1 MSRVGLIHSVAIA
14 CMLLLGASVAAAPV
28 GSPDSA
34 TRAPV
39 QAGFFEQL
47 DLSPLDGVAVWQ
59 EGRFKSFES
68 AARSTLGYISGPRS
82 PGLLPHRVALLDLAI
97 RPEAWID
104 VDLHWVK
111 KKPLRAEIIRVLRDA
126 AARPAIATDDRLQR
140 FFDTGLAPRVF
151 LEDPAVVRL
160 LADLQL
166 DVLRFARPV
175 EAIQTSLLVARPEV
189 LRLQLTLVPPVG
201 ADAASMPWTTLDQSV
216 TGDPDGPV
224 ATAWRSME
232 AGWRTGDAALV
243 NAAAVK
249 LAVALRAINLELYPS
264 EGRMESESLYF
275 RLGGFTKSWML
286 YLASI
291 IALLM
296 WIVYRWRG
304 ALYTGYVLF
313 LLAFALHTT
322 AVFMRMYIADRWPN
336 TNMFE
341 AVTTSTWF
349 GGVFVLLVEPWLCR
363 TRMAGLFVLGA
374 AGCAMVALMA
384 AHLDPVNLNMNISN
398 RMPVL
403 HDVWLYIHTNVIIF
417 SYVLIFLASVT
428 GLIYLVR
435 RIAQRLMHKPVDA
448 SREWARAGGAGF
460 LIVPRVKGQTALRA
474 DSTSFGQVLDGATM
488 ILVELAMILLWSGL
502 AMGAIWAD
510 HSWGRPWGWDPKEVF
525 ALESFF
531 IFAILVH
538 VRLTADDKGWW
549 TAVLSVIACAAMI
562 FNWIIINFTIS
573 GLHSYA

>member
-1 MSRVGLIHSVAIA
+1 MMRLLT
-14 CMLLLGASVAAAPV
+14 MLLVLCAATHTAAQDASTGAPTSE
-28 GSPDSA
+28 A
-34 TRAPV
+34 TR
-39 QAGFFEQL
+39 QNGFYEQL

-68 AARSTLGYISGPRS
+68 AARSTLDYISGPRS
-82 PGLLPHRVALLDLAI
+82 PGMLPHRVALLDLVI
-97 RPEAWID
+97 RPEAWTD

-111 KKPLRAEIIRVLRDA
+111 KKPVRAKIIMALRDA
-126 AARPAIATDDRLQR
+126 TARPAIATDDRLQR
-140 FFDTGLAPRVF
+140 FFDTGLAPRAF

-166 DVLRFARPV
+166 DVLRFARPI
-175 EAIQTSLLVARPEV
+175 EAIQTSLIVARPDV
-189 LRLQLTLVPPVG
+189 LRRELTLVPPIG
-201 ADAASMPWTTLDQSV
+201 PDAASRPWTTLDQSV
-216 TGDPDGPV
+216 ATNPESPV
-224 ATAWRSME
+224 SAAWRSME
-232 AGWRTGDAALV
+232 AGWRAGDATLV

-249 LAVALRAINLELYPS
+249 LATALRAVNPELYPS
-264 EGRMESESLYF
+264 AGRMESESLYF
-275 RLGGFTKSWML
+275 RWGGFTKSWML

-304 ALYTGYVLF
+304 ALYTGYFLF

-322 AVFMRMYIADRWPN
+322 SVFMRLYIADRWPN

-349 GGVFVLLVEPWLCR
+349 GGVFVLLVEPWLTR
-363 TRMAGLFVLGA
+363 TRMAGLFVIGA
-374 AGCAMVALMA
+374 AACAMVAMMA
-384 AHLDPVNLNMNISN
+384 AHLDPVHMNMNISN

-417 SYVLIFLASVT
+417 SYVLIFLASMM

-435 RIAQRLMHKPVDA
+435 RAAQRLMHKPVDA

-474 DSTSFGQVLDGATM
+474 ESTSFGQVLDGATM

-531 IFAILVH
+531 IFAILIH
-538 VRLTADDKGWW
+538 VRLTAKDKGWW
-549 TAVLSVIACAAMI
+549 TAVLSVIACAAML

>member
-1 MSRVGLIHSVAIA
+1 MIRCIAMLCMLFISATSVAQDVGTDTQA
-14 CMLLLGASVAAAPV
+14 NPQAS
-28 GSPDSA
+28 
-34 TRAPV
+34 
-39 QAGFFEQL
+39 FFEQL
-47 DLSPLDGVAVWQ
+47 DLTPLDGVAVWQ

-68 AARSTLGYISGPRS
+68 ATRSTLDFISGPRS
-82 PGLLPHRVALLDLAI
+82 PGMLPHRAALLDLAI

-111 KKPLRAEIIRVLRDA
+111 KKPMRFEIIRALRNA
-126 AARPAIATDDRLQR
+126 TMRPAIATDERLQR
-140 FFDTGLAPRVF
+140 FFDTGLAPRAF
-151 LEDPAVVRL
+151 LEDPAVVRM

-175 EAIQTSLLVARPEV
+175 EAIQTSLIVAQPEV
-189 LRLQLTLVPPVG
+189 LRRELALVPPTG
-201 ADAASMPWTTLDQSV
+201 PDAVSKPWTTLDQSISTHPNSDV
-216 TGDPDGPV
+216 SN
-224 ATAWRSME
+224 AWRSLE
-232 AGWRTGDAALV
+232 AGWRSGDAAMV
-243 NAAAVK
+243 NTAVAKLAAA
-249 LAVALRAINLELYPS
+249 LRVVNPALYPS
-264 EGRMESESLYF
+264 ASRMESESLYF
-275 RLGGFTKSWML
+275 RMGGFTKSWML

-304 ALYTGYVLF
+304 ALYTGYFLF

-322 AVFMRMYIADRWPN
+322 SVFMRMYIADRWPN

-349 GGVFVLLVEPWLCR
+349 GGVFVVLIEPWLTR
-363 TRMAGLFVLGA
+363 TRLAGLFVIGA
-374 AGCAMVALMA
+374 ATCAMVAMMA
-384 AHLDPVNLNMNISN
+384 AHLDPVHLNMNISN

-417 SYVLIFLASVT
+417 SYVLIFLASIT
-428 GLIYLVR
+428 GLIYIVR
-435 RIAQRLMHKPVDA
+435 RIGLRITRKAVDV

-474 DSTSFGQVLDGATM
+474 ESTSFGQVLDGATM
-488 ILVELAMILLWSGL
+488 ILVELAMILLWAGL

-531 IFAILVH
+531 IFAILIH
-538 VRLTADDKGWW
+538 VRLTAKDKGWW
-549 TAVLSVIACAAMI
+549 TAVLSVIGCAAML